1 MPHLRQRWLLRAG
14 GRGSVRLRAQRL
26 RKAGRPRRGG
36 DARARQHARPVRI
49 GHPEP
54 VDALGVRLPRS
65 GALASSPETAVSALV
80 LRTRD
85 PRQTRPCVRAHK
97 LAGAF
102 VSRQL
107 RPLHVGPVST
117 ARAEDAFGIQH
128 TCNST
133 ASQTAASSSRH
144 RYTPNYRTLRIPD
157 IGSTD
162 PQHNAERVLACRA
175 LRGSGGAAG
184 RHSRC
189 AREPQLALDRYLATQ
204 ITRVDPAVSD
214 RSRGRRRGTALKHHL
229 STTKSAQSLHARRL
243 DTNAHVVFRCRSR
256 RHENSE
262 HNARRTSS

>member
-1 MPHLRQRWLLRAG
+1 M
-14 GRGSVRLRAQRL
+14 
-26 RKAGRPRRGG
+26 
-36 DARARQHARPVRI
+36 DAAPSAASASAVVTASGRARIRSASGAEAEEGQVVQGAVETPGRVSHARPVRI

-54 VDALGVRLPRS
+54 LDALGVRLPRS

-107 RPLHVGPVST
+107 RPLHVGPVWASPST
-117 ARAEDAFGIQH
+117 ARAEDAFGYQH

-175 LRGSGGAAG
+175 LRGSGGAVG
-184 RHSRC
+184 R
-189 AREPQLALDRYLATQ
+189 E
-204 ITRVDPAVSD
+204 
-214 RSRGRRRGTALKHHL
+214 
-229 STTKSAQSLHARRL
+229 
-243 DTNAHVVFRCRSR
+243 
-256 RHENSE
+256 
-262 HNARRTSS
+262 